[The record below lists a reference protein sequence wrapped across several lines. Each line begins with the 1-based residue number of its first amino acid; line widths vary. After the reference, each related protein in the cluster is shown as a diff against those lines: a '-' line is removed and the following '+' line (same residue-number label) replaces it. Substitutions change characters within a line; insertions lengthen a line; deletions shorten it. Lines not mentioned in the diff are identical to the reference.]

1 MTVVARDPDGN
12 EVLRE
17 DIPLIANTVARPT
30 AAVALVLD
38 ESGSMLADAG
48 NNRIRINVLRDAAKS
63 LVDELYDD
71 NGLTLISFADTAA
84 KLTDLAE
91 AGPLGSTVR
100 GRSEEHTS
108 ELQSLMRIS
117 YAVFCLKKQKHK

>member
-1 MTVVARDPDGN
+1 MFTGAPAAAVPAGGTVDDPGGTMTVVARDPDGN

-48 NNRIRINVLRDAAKS
+48 HNRIRINVLRDAATS
-63 LVDELYDD
+63 LVHDLYDA
-71 NGLTLISFADTAA
+71 NGLHPTSFADPAA
-84 KLTDLAE
+84 QLTD
-91 AGPLGSTVR
+91 
-100 GRSEEHTS
+100 
-108 ELQSLMRIS
+108 MRE
-117 YAVFCLKKQKHK
+117 

>member
-1 MTVVARDPDGN
+1 MFTGAPAAAVPAGGTVDDPGGTMTVVARDPDGN

-48 NNRIRINVLRDAAKS
+48 HNRIRINVLRDAAQS
-63 LVDELYDD
+63 PV
-71 NGLTLISFADTAA
+71 AA
-84 KLTDLAE
+84 LSSE
-91 AGPLGSTVR
+91 I
-100 GRSEEHTS
+100 GR
-108 ELQSLMRIS
+108 
-117 YAVFCLKKQKHK
+117 AP

>member
-17 DIPLIANTVARPT
+17 DIPLIVNTVARPT

-71 NGLTLISFADTAA
+71 NGLTLIPFADNAA
-84 KLTDLAE
+84 NLDRKS
-91 AGPLGSTVR
+91 GVR
-100 GRSEEHTS
+100 GKRVSVRVALGGARFITK
-108 ELQSLMRIS
+108 
-117 YAVFCLKKQKHK
+117 KKQIHQNR

>member
-71 NGLTLISFADTAA
+71 NGLTLISFAEPAA
-84 KLTDLAE
+84 KLKDLAE
-91 AGPLGSTVR
+91 AGPPRHTVR
-100 GRSEEHTS
+100 GGAPNDTPLPRPH
-108 ELQSLMRIS
+108 
-117 YAVFCLKKQKHK
+117 